1 MYSFSLIHSK
11 HGGKWAKISIWM
23 NFSTPCIFIF
33 SVAPLLPLVLLKL
46 PILLNQKSFHIWF
59 LRSTQNCREPNSK
72 WSKWWGKII
81 FVCPEI
87 SRVFNAFRIST
98 RWHYHAL
105 QIVCPKWHRKNLN
118 FESYNQ
124 GWKMYTAQLIHVGKK
139 TQRQTWP
146 LPDSSIDA
154 VPSLKLLKIA

>member
-1 MYSFSLIHSK
+1 MSK
-11 HGGKWAKISIWM
+11 NQHLDEFQHTLYLYLLGGSIA
-23 NFSTPCIFIF
+23 TPCTFKAPRSVKPKVLPHLIFEKYT
-33 SVAPLLPLVLLKL
+33 KL
-46 PILLNQKSFHIWF
+46 QGAES
-59 LRSTQNCREPNSK
+59 SK
-72 WSKWWGKII
+72 WSKWWEKIM

-87 SRVFNAFRIST
+87 SRVFNVFRISIG
-98 RWHYHAL
+98 WHYHAL
-105 QIVCPKWHRKNLN
+105 QIACPKWHRKNLN

-124 GWKMYTAQLIHVGKK
+124 GWKMHTAQLIHVGKK